1 MRIRRPWLVLV
12 LLLVPT
18 IARAHNHFADVC
30 FGVSDAHESML
41 VGPFVTVSKTFE
53 TSTDSKLRNLS
64 LIGDL
69 STHWGSHDD
78 LDVRRVFFMGG
89 LRYTFA
95 GDQHQKHLPF
105 VEVLLG
111 GVHNKDDDGNGN
123 SEGDAD
129 PALAI
134 GAGYEHV
141 MSGSPYGWGIR
152 VQGGYIVR
160 PGDVTPRIS
169 VGLVKRFGK

>member
-1 MRIRRPWLVLV
+1 MRIRRLWLVLV

-18 IARAHNHFADVC
+18 AARAHDHFADVC
-30 FGVSDAHESML
+30 FGVSLAHESIL
-41 VGPFVTVSKTFE
+41 VGPFATVSKTFK
-53 TSTDSKLRNLS
+53 TSTDSKLRNVS

-78 LDVRRVFFMGG
+78 IDVRRVFFMGG

-95 GDQHQKHLPF
+95 GESHQKHLPF

-111 GVHNKDDDGNGN
+111 GAHNDDDDG
-123 SEGDAD
+123 SDADAD

-141 MSGSPYGWGIR
+141 MSGSPGGWGIR

-160 PGDVTPRIS
+160 PGDITPRIS
-169 VGLVKRFGK
+169 VGFVKRFKK